1 MTVTLLLVSRSRCD
15 TNLGILRL
23 DGILIVRK
31 GESIDPSPQIQNEK
45 VIDCNTGWTRVYCCG
60 RLINIEV
67 LKMPTGSF

>member
-31 GESIDPSPQIQNEK
+31 GESPQIQNEK